1 MILFPVNP
9 TWFALKF
16 INILRNHEKC
26 AYKPSI
32 RQAIAICKLII
43 SRFLNRGFCETEDF
57 IEIAVVTSPLE
68 NQKIAK
74 KVATELMSYYNISK
88 ANSTQVSTVNLG
100 FLGDA
105 DPKDLVT
112 EFDDA
117 FNDLDRIL
125 DDLSFLDDD
134 MDGSSNSVSSQ
145 YVDWETEYQS
155 HYDDFFQEYFDQLQ
169 TEPYK
174 TALQVIED
182 NWIADFDKFENLDD
196 LLDYAID
203 ILEKKINNLEP
214 LDIEAAKTLDL
225 VDEIIDKS
233 NKTREKLAAQ
243 YARDKNLEHIKQE
256 IKQQF
261 KDDFFQ
267 ALEVLDFL
275 LKTDLLN
282 EEGKEA
288 MKELFKEFLETID
301 GNIEDLY
308 EATKT
313 FGENLDL
320 EESLKDQ
327 LIENSLDLPFQQAYN
342 NLKSIDRYFGDDLL
356 DHFLEKT
363 RERIK
368 DNKVLKDIQDTL
380 IRNPRKSPAWRKL
393 MDEVADNEVQKIK
406 EQTKGSKNTHQYLK
420 DYTNDLIHSQHNC
433 PEPTA
438 KIQLDEPI
446 EHAIDETLKLVPN
459 KENLTEFVEDFR
471 DLGFAPNPDT
481 IRDMGHNL
489 NMSKKEI
496 LRLVASDYED
506 LKEMVSNK
514 IEDYQSYKA
523 FTKKMKL
530 QDWQIEELTHLS
542 LKEEPPNYS
551 ALTALSEKNLG
562 QVINTAQKLG
572 DKEVEN
578 VLSSLGAGSGPDL
591 LQQWFFSRHNI
602 SSTIKPRIKQIIKQ
616 IMIDLGIQS
625 ANSLIG
631 TGNSGPLTE
640 NTVIPYQAGDDFD
653 LIDMEETISNILESG
668 KTIDKITEE
677 DFLVSKTS
685 KGLRS
690 VVLELDI
697 SGSMMGVKLAQMS
710 LCATMLIYAFA
721 PEELAICF
729 FESNTH
735 VLKNID
741 EDKTLESVV
750 DELLDI
756 RAMGGTC
763 IRAALNWANNQFEKK
778 GRSKSRLNVLFTD
791 ADVFDF
797 YDSRN
802 ELEKMKSNDV
812 KFVMVVPKFN
822 YAPVMAK
829 KLVKQANGVLLTL
842 EQWRSFP
849 KLISEVVSDKNY

>member
-1 MILFPVNP
+1 MILFPIKP

-16 INILRNHEKC
+16 INVLRNHEKC

-43 SRFLNRGFCETEDF
+43 SRFLNRGFCEAEDF

-68 NQKIAK
+68 NQKLAK
-74 KVATELMSYYNISK
+74 KVATELISYFNVSK
-88 ANSTQVSTVNLG
+88 ANSTKGGTVNLG

-105 DPKDLVT
+105 DPKNLIT

-125 DDLSFLDDD
+125 DDLNFLNND
-134 MDGSSNSVSSQ
+134 MDDSLHPESGQ
-145 YVDWETEYQS
+145 AIDWENEYQS
-155 HYDDFFQEYFDQLQ
+155 HYDNFFQEFFDQLQ
-169 TEPYK
+169 NEPYK
-174 TALQVIED
+174 TALEVIED
-182 NWIADFDKFENLDD
+182 NCIADFNKFKNPDD
-196 LLDYAID
+196 LLEYAID
-203 ILEKKINNLEP
+203 ILKTKINNLEP
-214 LDIEAAKTLDL
+214 SDIGAAKTLNL
-225 VDEIIDKS
+225 LDEIIDNS
-233 NKTREKLAAQ
+233 TQIREKLAAQ
-243 YARDKNLEHIKQE
+243 FAKEMNLKQITHIIRQE
-256 IKQQF
+256 FQ
-261 KDDFFQ
+261 DDFFQ
-267 ALEVLDFL
+267 ALEVLNFL
-275 LKTDLLN
+275 IKTDLLD
-282 EEGKEA
+282 KQA
-288 MKELFKEFLETID
+288 KKSMKQLFKEFLETIN

-320 EESLKDQ
+320 EEYLRDQ

-342 NLKSIDRYFGDDLL
+342 NLKSIDRYFGGDLL
-356 DHFLEKT
+356 DHYLEKM
-363 RERIK
+363 REKIK
-368 DNKVLKDIQDTL
+368 DNKTLKDIQDTL
-380 IRNPRKSPAWRKL
+380 IQNPTRSPSWRKL

-406 EQTKGSKNTHQYLK
+406 KETEGSKNTHQYLK
-420 DYTNDLIHSQHNC
+420 DYTTDLIHSQHKC

-446 EHAIDETLKLVPN
+446 ENAIDETLKIVPS
-459 KENLTEFVEDFR
+459 KENLTDFVEDFR
-471 DLGFAPNPDT
+471 DLGFNPRPET
-481 IRDMGHNL
+481 IREMGHKL
-489 NMSKKEI
+489 DMSKKEI
-496 LRLVASDYED
+496 LRLLVSDYED

-514 IEDYQSYKA
+514 VEDYQSYKS
-523 FTKKMKL
+523 FTKKINLK
-530 QDWQIEELTHLS
+530 DWQIEELTQLS
-542 LKEEPPNYS
+542 LKEDPPNYS

-562 QVINTAQKLG
+562 RVINTAQRLG
-572 DKEVEN
+572 DEDVES
-578 VLSSLGAGSGPDL
+578 VLSSLGAGSGADL

-602 SSTIKPRIKQIIKQ
+602 PSTIKPRIKQIIKQ

-668 KTIDKITEE
+668 KTIDKITED

-729 FESNTH
+729 FESSTH

-741 EDKTLESVV
+741 ENVTLESVV

-797 YDSRN
+797 YDSRM
-802 ELEKMKSNDV
+802 ELEKMRDNDV
-812 KFVMVVPKFN
+812 KFVMVVPNFN
-822 YAPVMAK
+822 YAPSMAK
-829 KLVKQANGVLLTL
+829 KMVKHANGVLLTL